1 MSISASINRIVSTFV
16 AILQTR
22 LELVTVELEEELIRF
37 ATYFVYTLIA
47 LFCAGVAIS
56 LGILLIIAV
65 FWDEH
70 RVAVFLSLIGVF
82 SALSVFIAAWL
93 RNQLINKPRL
103 LEHSIAEIKKDAE
116 LLQFREQTNE
126 LEEQA

>member
-1 MSISASINRIVSTFV
+1 MTISTGINRIVSTLI

-56 LGILLIIAV
+56 LGIFLIIAL

-70 RVAVFLSLIGVF
+70 RITVLLSMIVIFGAC
-82 SALSVFIAAWL
+82 SIFIAARL
-93 RNQLINKPRL
+93 RKQLINKPRL
-103 LEHSIAEIKKDAE
+103 LEHSIAEIKKDAK
-116 LLQFREQTNE
+116 LLRSRAQTAQQQEQT
-126 LEEQA
+126 

>member
-70 RVAVFLSLIGVF
+70 RVKCFHRRLAAE
-82 SALSVFIAAWL
+82 SANQQAAL
-93 RNQLINKPRL
+93 
-103 LEHSIAEIKKDAE
+103 A
-116 LLQFREQTNE
+116 
-126 LEEQA
+126 

>member
-1 MSISASINRIVSTFV
+1 MTISTSINRIVATMI

-37 ATYFVYTLIA
+37 ASYFVYTLIA

-56 LGILLIIAV
+56 LGIFLIIAL

-70 RVAVFLSLIGVF
+70 RIAVLLSLITLFGAC
-82 SALSVFIAAWL
+82 SIFIAAWL
-93 RNQLINKPRL
+93 RKQLINKPRL

-116 LLQFREQTNE
+116 LFRFHEQPVNQ
-126 LEEQA
+126 EEQA